1 MPFSWLTDELPKIP
15 HTKQGTWFSYKTPPI
30 SSTHPRG
37 FLWDLG
43 AVLPVFITT
52 NCSAFCHACLQAC
65 KLFVFLL
72 YYFFSKSLPNSIPVI
87 DPICPLLSVILRHL
101 PFLSLC
107 LTIQILCFLAL
118 LQLLPLFSF
127 CKVLLLLSSFSLSV
141 LSVLLKAALTDPL
154 LSSAWRLI
162 SAFPYST
169 VPMYLLC
176 YNCLAF
182 SMFYQGNLSA
192 PSGSSS
198 QGGLMGWKV
207 CRAVGYR
214 YWSGS
219 VFRWCLSKG
228 LVALIVVTIKDA
240 FYFSGTRFP
249 LHAHGVPL
257 SRVLGRRL
265 PIRINLTAC
274 VHSPL
279 P

>member
-1 MPFSWLTDELPKIP
+1 MCSPLKCPREILVLRTIASFHYVCTSLCSCHLLQQLSLSLPFPRTLLGSTTGTSAALFSLT
-15 HTKQGTWFSYKTPPI
+15 QSA
-30 SSTHPRG
+30 PRG

-154 LSSAWRLI
+154 LSSA
-162 SAFPYST
+162 
-169 VPMYLLC
+169 
-176 YNCLAF
+176 
-182 SMFYQGNLSA
+182 
-192 PSGSSS
+192 
-198 QGGLMGWKV
+198 
-207 CRAVGYR
+207 
-214 YWSGS
+214 
-219 VFRWCLSKG
+219 
-228 LVALIVVTIKDA
+228 
-240 FYFSGTRFP
+240 
-249 LHAHGVPL
+249 
-257 SRVLGRRL
+257 
-265 PIRINLTAC
+265 
-274 VHSPL
+274 
-279 P
+279 

>member
-1 MPFSWLTDELPKIP
+1 MGS
-15 HTKQGTWFSYKTPPI
+15 
-30 SSTHPRG
+30 RC
-37 FLWDLG
+37 
-43 AVLPVFITT
+43 
-52 NCSAFCHACLQAC
+52 CSASLYYHKLLCFLPCLSTSLQVIC
-65 KLFVFLL
+65 LPFILFLL
-72 YYFFSKSLPNSIPVI
+72 QVTAKFHTCHWSN
-87 DPICPLLSVILRHL
+87 LLSVILRHL

-219 VFRWCLSKG
+219 VFHWCLSKG